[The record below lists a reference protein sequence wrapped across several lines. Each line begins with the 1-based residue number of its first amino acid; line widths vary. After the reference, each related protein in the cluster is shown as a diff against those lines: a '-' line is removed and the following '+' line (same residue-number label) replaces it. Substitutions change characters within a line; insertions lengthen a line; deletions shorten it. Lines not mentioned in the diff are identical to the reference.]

1 MTTRTIRVHA
11 HGGPE
16 VLQLET
22 LDLPAPAPGECRVR
36 HEAIG
41 VNFVDTYFRT
51 GLYKP
56 PGLPFTPGVEA
67 SGVVEAVGEGV
78 TTVAVGDRVAYGTAP
93 VGAYAEARNVPAR
106 VLVRLP
112 GDVAHE
118 VAASLMVK
126 GMTAEYL
133 LFRTFAVQA
142 GQWVLVH
149 AAAGG
154 VGALLC
160 PWAKQLGANVVGV
173 VGSEA
178 KVETAKASGCDHVL
192 LQSGD
197 WAKQAKEVSGGGVHV
212 VYDGVGKDTFVAS
225 LDALRPRGM
234 LASYGQASGTIPP
247 FDVSVL
253 GAKGSLF
260 LTRPSLFVYCSTPE
274 ELALSA
280 GRVFGAV
287 ARRELRVAPPR
298 VVPLAEA
305 SRAHEELEGR
315 RTTGATVL
323 VP

>member
-1 MTTRTIRVHA
+1 
-11 HGGPE
+11 
-16 VLQLET
+16 
-22 LDLPAPAPGECRVR
+22 
-36 HEAIG
+36 
-41 VNFVDTYFRT
+41 
-51 GLYKP
+51 
-56 PGLPFTPGVEA
+56 
-67 SGVVEAVGEGV
+67 VVEAVGEGV
-78 TTVAVGDRVAYGTAP
+78 TSVAVGDRVAYGTAP

-112 GDVAHE
+112 EGIDHA

-133 LFRTFAVQA
+133 LFRTFAVEP
-142 GQWVLVH
+142 GQWLLVH

-160 PWAKQLGANVVGV
+160 PWAKRLGAHVIGV

-178 KVETAKASGCDHVL
+178 KIAPAKASGCDHVL
-192 LQSGD
+192 LQSD
-197 WAKQAKEVSGGGVHV
+197 EWAKRANELSGGGVHV
-212 VYDGVGKDTFVAS
+212 VYDGVGRDTFVGS
-225 LDALRPRGM
+225 LDALRPRGL

-247 FDVSVL
+247 FDVASL
-253 GAKGSLF
+253 GAKGSLY
-260 LTRPSLFVYCSTPE
+260 LTRPSLFVYCATPE

-287 ARRELRVAPPR
+287 ARGDLEVAPPR

-305 SRAHEELEGR
+305 RRAHEELEGR